1 MHARRQTLAGLT
13 LLLAASAAQAGD
25 DITPLI
31 TEGTDTVPACAT
43 CHGETGLGSADVGAP
58 MIAGMDAG
66 FLAGAL
72 RGFAAGTRRGDTM
85 SGIAPELSEAQI
97 DALAAHFAALA
108 PEKQDWPLPETDT
121 PADVARGEAIF
132 RNGAWDAGV
141 PACASCHGQNG
152 EGQSATFPRIA
163 GQEPAYV
170 MTRLEQLAEGDQPSD
185 DSTVALM
192 AAVARKLSP
201 EDRAALAAFV
211 ATLDPTAGHVTGYT
225 AANLA
230 WDVPKMK
237 ASPLA
242 DAIDW
247 TAAQTAYEKQQK
259 RINNPKVYTHTPP
272 TPDQIPEGPEGEM
285 IRFGRDIFINTQQ
298 LRGTYVGNDLA
309 CTNCHLN
316 AGAKADAAPIW
327 ATTVDFPQYRSKN
340 LHVNTLYER
349 LAGCFTYSMNGT
361 PPAPNSKV
369 MVALESYMKWLA
381 TGIPSDA
388 IIEPRGYIYLPVPEQ
403 KPDYARGEAVYEA
416 RCAACHG
423 SDGAGVKNGDHVA
436 FPPLWG
442 ETSFNWGA
450 GMHDLEKAAGFIK
463 HNMPLGNADLSDA
476 DAWDVALYIDSHQR
490 PQDPRWLG
498 SVEDTRRFF
507 QRGSNTYGLT
517 TPAGKMGD
525 IGAPLPKPAGL
536 SATESVSPK
545 LTDVARAQIAAEG
558 AAN

>member
-1 MHARRQTLAGLT
+1 MHARRQTLASLT

-25 DITPLI
+25 DITTLI
-31 TEGTDTVPACAT
+31 TEGNDTVPACAT

-72 RGFAAGTRRGDTM
+72 RGFAAGTRHGDTM
-85 SGIAPELSEAQI
+85 SGIAPELTAEQI
-97 DALAAHFAALA
+97 DALAAHFAALPA
-108 PEKQDWPLPETDT
+108 EKQDWPLPETDT
-121 PADVARGEAIF
+121 PADAARGEAIF
-132 RNGAWDAGV
+132 RNGAWDAGA
-141 PACASCHGQNG
+141 PASASCHGQNG
-152 EGQSATFPRIA
+152 EGEGATFPRIA
-163 GQEPAYV
+163 GQEPAYLL
-170 MTRLEQLAEGDQPSD
+170 TRLEQLAEDEQPSD
-185 DSTVALM
+185 DSNVSLM
-192 AAVARKLSP
+192 ASVARKLSP
-201 EDRAALAAFV
+201 EDRAALV
-211 ATLDPTAGHVTGYT
+211 AYVTTLDPNAGHVTGYT

-237 ASPLA
+237 DAPLA
-242 DAIDW
+242 DKIDW
-247 TAAQTAYEKQQK
+247 SAAQTAYEKQQK
-259 RINNPKVYTHTPP
+259 RVNNPKVYTHTPP
-272 TPDQIPEGPEGEM
+272 TLDKIPEGPEGDM

-388 IIEPRGYIYLPVPEQ
+388 IIEPRGYIYLPVPEE
-403 KPDYARGEAVYEA
+403 KPDYARGETVYAA

-423 SDGAGVKNGDHVA
+423 SDGAGVKNGDHVV

-442 ETSFNWGA
+442 ENSFNWGA

-536 SATESVSPK
+536 SAAESVTPK
-545 LTDVARAQIAAEG
+545 LTDVARAQMAAEG